1 MKTPHAL
8 AVIPALL
15 FALAFAGCADQPLA
29 SVDAAAP
36 PLEDAAPALHKVVQR
51 PFKGDCEMTFDPPSL
66 PPPPVF
72 NQIDT
77 GTCRLTHLGR
87 AQFYSVKEIN
97 FLAGT
102 QTTTEAAFT
111 AANGDI
117 LRAIGTGTGTPTG
130 PGLVSFFAVLTFV
143 GGTGRFANASGEAHV
158 VGEAA
163 LFTGTTSLEITHG
176 WIAYDASD
184 RSGR

>member
-1 MKTPHAL
+1 MKTPHAS
-8 AVIPALL
+8 AAIPALL
-15 FALAFAGCADQPLA
+15 LALALAGCADQPLA
-29 SVDAAAP
+29 SIVT
-36 PLEDAAPALHKVVQR
+36 AAPALEHAGPALHKLLAR

-66 PPPPVF
+66 PPPPAF

-77 GTCRLTHLGR
+77 GTCHLSHLGR
-87 AQFYSVKEIN
+87 AKFYSVKDID

-117 LRAIGTGTGTPTG
+117 LRAVGKGTGTPIA
-130 PGLVSFFAVLTFV
+130 PGRVSFSAILTFV
-143 GGTGRFANASGEAHV
+143 GGTGRFVNALGEAHV

-163 LFTGTTSLEITHG
+163 LFTGTASLKITHG

-184 RSGR
+184 RSVK